1 MRHRD
6 AALFRAAFP
15 TDRNKVFRRGLGSMK
30 QTDRVKIVRRIIL
43 VLLAVMLAGSGAVSA
58 AELNFA
64 YPTTTSKKG
73 LYVTPGM
80 EEDAIELGVRHATIN
95 LSVGDF
101 MPSRGYRNST
111 HCVGFKY
118 DGSTFWFAK
127 NALERYDRE
136 MSRLAQND
144 VIVTAILLLPNRS
157 DDLKNLIYPSAR
169 GTSANYYQWNMTD
182 ASAVRTLRAIVT
194 FFQRR
199 YSKKSTGRI
208 VGWIVGNEVNNSR
221 VWNWAGNISIDSYV
235 DLYASQVAAVYS
247 AARKVYAN
255 ARIYMCLDHYWSV
268 GNGSGWYAGKTI
280 LTKFAAR
287 AASKGLKRGTWNI
300 AYHPYNISQ
309 YVVDIMSTSSSVTNS
324 ENTRIITMK
333 NLNVLTNFVKKN
345 YTKNCRV
352 ILSEQ
357 GYSSVTSGKDT
368 SKEQARSIALAYY
381 IAQQNSMVD
390 SLILHRQVDHTGEG
404 EKYGLYT
411 SWGGENAAWKKLSWT
426 AYKYADTTKKNVYT
440 SYAAALAKQ
449 LSGLKVKKVVRVRS
463 GILREGPARVWKKNY
478 TNRITPYGAY
488 AGFYYNG
495 GTYTLK
501 HDGGRNVNVPVGFIR
516 TGRINC
522 KTRKRLGFS
531 ILANGLNTGKAY
543 VTLRLWSGA
552 KRYFE
557 GIRTISCGQWHHLY
571 VNLKKWAYR
580 KKITRV
586 DIVVSSEGGG
596 WAGDASISIRSIG
609 TRK

>member
-1 MRHRD
+1 
-6 AALFRAAFP
+6 
-15 TDRNKVFRRGLGSMK
+15 MK
-30 QTDRVKIVRRIIL
+30 RTGRITIIRRIIL
-43 VLLAVMLAGSGAVSA
+43 VLLAVMLAGSGTVSA
-58 AELNFA
+58 AEVNFA

-73 LYVTPGM
+73 LYITPGM
-80 EEDAIELGVRHATIN
+80 EEDAIELGVKHATIN

-101 MPSRGYRNST
+101 MPSRAYRNST

-118 DGSTFWFAK
+118 EGTTYWFAK

-136 MSRLAQND
+136 MSRLAQNNI
-144 VIVTAILLLPNRS
+144 IVTAILLLPNRT

-169 GTSANYYQWNMTD
+169 GNSANYYQWNMTD
-182 ASAVRTLRAIVT
+182 ASAVRTLCAIVT

-199 YSKKSTGRI
+199 YSKKNGERI

-221 VWNWAGNISIDSYV
+221 VWNWAGNISVDTYV
-235 DLYASQVAAVYS
+235 DLYAAQVAAVYS

-280 LTKFAAR
+280 LTKFASR
-287 AASKGLKRGTWNI
+287 AAAKGLKKGSWNI

-309 YVVDIMSTSSSVTNS
+309 YVVDIMSASSSVTNS
-324 ENTRIITMK
+324 VNTRIITMK
-333 NLNVLTNFVKKN
+333 NLNVLTDFVKKN
-345 YTKNCRV
+345 YSKKCRV

-411 SWGGENAAWKKLSWT
+411 SWGGENAASKKLSWT

-440 SYAAALAKQ
+440 SYAASLAKQ
-449 LSGLKVKKVVRVRS
+449 LSGRKVKKVIGVYS
-463 GILREGPARVWKKNY
+463 GKLREGAALVWQKKY
-478 TNRITPYGAY
+478 TNRITPYGACSR
-488 AGFYYNG
+488 FSNSG

-501 HDGGRNVNVPVGFIR
+501 HDSSRNANVPVGFIR
-516 TGRINC
+516 TGKINC
-522 KTRKRLGFS
+522 NTRKKLGFS
-531 ILANGLNTGKAY
+531 IMANGFNTGKAY

-552 KRYFE
+552 NRYYE
-557 GIRTISCGQWHHLY
+557 GVRTIGCGQWHHLY
-571 VNLKKWAYR
+571 VNLKKWKYR
-580 KKITRV
+580 KNITRM